1 MKSSNKEREFEA
13 KAAEKLA
20 AMSHPL
26 RLHMVRELANGEMRN
41 VKSFVDETGVSQPA
55 VSQHLARLRTGGV
68 VEMTKEGTRV
78 YYRVEDPIVRQII
91 EAIFPGTLKKEEE

>member
-1 MKSSNKEREFEA
+1 MGKTYTKKEREIDE
-13 KAAEKLA
+13 KLAEKLA

-26 RLHMVRELANGEMRN
+26 RLHMVHELVRGGTRN

-68 VEMTKEGTRV
+68 VEMTKKGTHV
-78 YYRVEDPIVRQII
+78 YYSVEDPVII
-91 EAIFPGTLKKEEE
+91 AVIKELYPNDN